1 MTGAAFMSM
10 APRYSW
16 RCRDRVI
23 ETGMRPVVMGILNVT
38 PDSFSDG
45 GAFQTLEAAVVRG
58 RKMAEEGADIVDV
71 GGESTRPGAQAVS
84 AGEEIAR
91 IIPVIRALV
100 AAFAAQSGAPVV
112 SVDTRKAVV
121 AEAAMEA
128 GARIINDVTALEGDP
143 QMADVARR
151 YGAGVVLMHM
161 KGDPATM
168 QQDPRYGDVVA
179 EVTSGLAARID
190 ALNKAGL
197 LADTMVVD
205 PGIGFGKTADHNVTL
220 LAGLG
225 RLAAL
230 GRPVLVGVSR
240 KKFIGDITGRDVAHR
255 QAGSLACAV
264 WAATRGGLIWRVHD
278 VGESVDAARMVA
290 VMNRETVAWSGSTR

>member
-1 MTGAAFMSM
+1 
-10 APRYSW
+10 
-16 RCRDRVI
+16 
-23 ETGMRPVVMGILNVT
+23 MGILNVT

-45 GAFQTLEAAVVRG
+45 GRYQALEAAVTRG
-58 RKMAEEGADIVDV
+58 RKMADDGADIVDV
-71 GGESTRPGAQAVS
+71 GGESTRPGAEAVS
-84 AGEEIAR
+84 AEEEVAR
-91 IIPVIRALV
+91 VIPVIRALV
-100 AAFAAQSGAPVV
+100 AVFESQPGAPVL

-143 QMADVARR
+143 GMLDVARR

-161 KGDPATM
+161 RGSPSTM

-179 EVTSGLAARID
+179 EVTSLLAARID
-190 ALNKAGL
+190 ILKKEGL

-240 KKFIGDITGRDVAHR
+240 KKFIGDITGRDVEHR

-278 VGESVDAARMVA
+278 VGESRDAARMVA
-290 VMNRETVAWSGSTR
+290 ALNRETVEWSGSTR